1 VIKIHSSR
9 GRRDAPFR
17 AINLA
22 VLTRGPDRDTCPLMA
37 GTVTGWR
44 SLPSQPYGRLYRPRL
59 RARLSQSSTSIPASV
74 RRYLHL
80 PAPRVSAY
88 VRVHVCMPRARAR
101 EAPHSTY
108 VRVVA
113 TRPRCWKPAGFSPRG
128 EISMTSADPLR
139 GIAHHRGIRFGL
151 RSNLDNSRLEW
162 LRGIPSRARRAF
174 AHR

>member
-44 SLPSQPYGRLYRPRL
+44 SLPSQPHGRLYRPRL

-80 PAPRVSAY
+80 AAPRVSAH
-88 VRVHVCMPRARAR
+88 VRVHVCARVCRARDTASNVR
-101 EAPHSTY
+101 TCRAPR
-108 VRVVA
+108 RV
-113 TRPRCWKPAGFSPRG
+113 PAGNRPDSLSSRRDLNDVSG
-128 EISMTSADPLR
+128 HASR
-139 GIAHHRGIRFGL
+139 N
-151 RSNLDNSRLEW
+151 RS
-162 LRGIPSRARRAF
+162 PSRNQIRLKVQSR
-174 AHR
+174 